1 MNTLFQSRISFWA
14 FLCTGN
20 KNKQTKYLVILFVL
34 IDNIFNVVAFAFT
47 ELFGKQGRRKHLKL
61 FRVLRKTS
69 DLRERKQMKVLEI
82 ISPVLVMIILGI
94 LCRKWKLL
102 NKNGI
107 DSMKALLPVAI
118 FHALATS
125 DYGAETAKLV
135 GIMFIML
142 VVSFGIGF
150 LMKPLMTENYRK
162 YLPFMV
168 SVYEGGSMAYP
179 LYTSLCGAE
188 NLSQIA
194 VLDIAMP
201 ELDGI
206 EAASRIRQMDE
217 NCVIIFLTAY
227 SDFQY
232 TRQAIRLRALDYL
245 TKPYDEEE
253 LFAVLE
259 TAVFQV
265 KKRMEAEKQEAEDR
279 LAGGTPKSCET
290 GAAVPGTGVV
300 KKESDPIQELDADDI
315 PEDSGAMSDKT
326 MREIRDFVSQN
337 YMHDISMQDAA
348 NYMRYSDTYFC
359 RLFKQGFGCNFTTY
373 LTRYRMKE
381 AVRLLKNT
389 ELSVK
394 EIALKTGYS
403 DSNYFAKV
411 FKRINGVIPSE
422 FRG

>member
-107 DSMKALLPVAI
+107 DNMKALVTNIMLPVAI

-179 LYTSLCGAE
+179 LYTSLCGQD

-194 VLDIAMP
+194 VLDIAGLLFGFSIYMGMLGQTENGEKINVKNLAVSAVKTPAFIASVLGIIAGLTGVIKLLLASPAGGIYTSVESILTTALTAIILIVVGFSMELTP
-201 ELDGI
+201 ELFGPCVRTIVMRIVLQAVMI
-206 EAASRIRQMDE
+206 E
-217 NCVIIFLTAY
+217 CVLLAVHSFIGSNKL
-227 SDFQY
+227 
-232 TRQAIRLRALDYL
+232 LDL
-245 TKPYDEEE
+245 
-253 LFAVLE
+253 AVI
-259 TAVFQV
+259 TY
-265 KKRMEAEKQEAEDR
+265 
-279 LAGGTPKSCET
+279 
-290 GAAVPGTGVV
+290 
-300 KKESDPIQELDADDI
+300 
-315 PEDSGAMSDKT
+315 MSAPAT
-326 MREIRDFVSQN
+326 F
-337 YMHDISMQDAA
+337 SMQTFLKREDGSAYVSTT
-348 NYMRYSDTYFC
+348 NSLYCIVSVVVYMILAFFTY
-359 RLFKQGFGCNFTTY
+359 
-373 LTRYRMKE
+373 
-381 AVRLLKNT
+381 
-389 ELSVK
+389 
-394 EIALKTGYS
+394 
-403 DSNYFAKV
+403 
-411 FKRINGVIPSE
+411 
-422 FRG
+422 

>member
-107 DSMKALLPVAI
+107 DSMKALVTNIMLPVAI

-150 LMKPLMTENYRK
+150 LTKPLMTENYCK

-179 LYTSLCGAE
+179 LYTSLCGQE

-194 VLDIAMP
+194 VLDIAGLLFGFSIYMGMLGQTENGEKINVKNLAVSAVKTPAFIASVLGIIAGLTGVIKLLLASPAGGIYTSVESILTTALTAIILIVVGFSMELTP
-201 ELDGI
+201 ELFRPCVRTI
-206 EAASRIRQMDE
+206 VMRIVLQAVMIV
-217 NCVIIFLTAY
+217 CVLLAVHSFIGSNKL
-227 SDFQY
+227 
-232 TRQAIRLRALDYL
+232 LDL
-245 TKPYDEEE
+245 
-253 LFAVLE
+253 AVI
-259 TAVFQV
+259 TY
-265 KKRMEAEKQEAEDR
+265 
-279 LAGGTPKSCET
+279 
-290 GAAVPGTGVV
+290 
-300 KKESDPIQELDADDI
+300 
-315 PEDSGAMSDKT
+315 MSAPAT
-326 MREIRDFVSQN
+326 F
-337 YMHDISMQDAA
+337 SMQTFLKREDGSAYVSTT
-348 NYMRYSDTYFC
+348 NSLYCIVSVVVYMILAFFTY
-359 RLFKQGFGCNFTTY
+359 
-373 LTRYRMKE
+373 
-381 AVRLLKNT
+381 
-389 ELSVK
+389 
-394 EIALKTGYS
+394 
-403 DSNYFAKV
+403 
-411 FKRINGVIPSE
+411 
-422 FRG
+422 